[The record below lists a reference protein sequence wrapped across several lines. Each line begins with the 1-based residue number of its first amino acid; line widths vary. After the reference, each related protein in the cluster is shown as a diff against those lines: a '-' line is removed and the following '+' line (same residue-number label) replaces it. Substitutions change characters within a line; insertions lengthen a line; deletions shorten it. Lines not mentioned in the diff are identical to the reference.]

1 MDVFEGHLSEFDLG
15 VKLDKGHLC
24 IHTSLR
30 CLPFGQRHQN
40 RAIIDP
46 YHKITQRKWG
56 KKFVFQS
63 LRRAGEKIYERC
75 S

>member
-1 MDVFEGHLSEFDLG
+1 MDVFEGHLSEFGLG
-15 VKLDKGHLC
+15 VKLDKGHFC
-24 IHTSLR
+24 IRTSLR

-63 LRRAGEKIYERC
+63 
-75 S
+75 